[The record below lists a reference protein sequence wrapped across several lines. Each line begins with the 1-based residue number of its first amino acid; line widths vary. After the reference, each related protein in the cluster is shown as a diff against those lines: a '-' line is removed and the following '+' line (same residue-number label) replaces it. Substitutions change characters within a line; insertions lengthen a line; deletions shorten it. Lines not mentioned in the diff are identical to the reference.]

1 MKYLKAFFCTNLGVT
16 IAIYLLGSIEIYF
29 LGFSNDEGF
38 NQTFLEIYSNT
49 NIFLKQIINLIVG
62 LFSVFFIAIL
72 FFIYTAIYDNFI
84 NDFKQQLK
92 DIEKKDS

>member
-1 MKYLKAFFCTNLGVT
+1 MNYLKAFFCTNVGIT
-16 IAIYLLGSIEIYF
+16 IAIYLVGIVEIYL
-29 LGFSNDEGF
+29 LGFLNYEGF

-49 NIFLKQIINLIVG
+49 NIFLKQIINFIVG

-72 FFIYTAIYDNFI
+72 YFVGTEIYDNFI
-84 NDFKQQLK
+84 NDFKKQLK